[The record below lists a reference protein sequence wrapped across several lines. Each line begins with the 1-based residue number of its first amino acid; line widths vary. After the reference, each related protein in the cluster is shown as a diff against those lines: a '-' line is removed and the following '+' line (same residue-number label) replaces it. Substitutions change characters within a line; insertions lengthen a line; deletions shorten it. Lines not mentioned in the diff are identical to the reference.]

1 MSNVTAYTWMLTCP
15 AICAVLVIL
24 NIAILIVLIIMLIV
38 SSYFLY
44 RIVKEYK
51 KTNQSIKP

>member
-1 MSNVTAYTWMLTCP
+1 MSNVTAYTWMLTCST
-15 AICAVLVIL
+15 ICTVLVIL